1 MIMELHHG
9 EEEEGLPQ
17 PAVCDWRFLPKPA
30 GRRSQSAGPPS
41 CYCGHKDLS
50 RGFVQSKGGY
60 LHFVVFVY
68 CAWHNSPFGFKLLFP
83 ATQAVGLWLCRALPS
98 SDLSRQL
105 GARVPLWT
113 SSDDAPLP

>member
-1 MIMELHHG
+1 MRLHHG

-50 RGFVQSKGGY
+50 RGFVRSKAGY
-60 LHFVVFVY
+60 LHFVGFV
-68 CAWHNSPFGFKLLFP
+68 
-83 ATQAVGLWLCRALPS
+83 
-98 SDLSRQL
+98 
-105 GARVPLWT
+105 
-113 SSDDAPLP
+113 